1 MTKKYFD
8 TNSDDDVVIVVDSV
22 DIVMFLLYTYCMFV
36 EGGIM
41 RNKYRGGI
49 IKFSEGK
56 RLVDLFID
64 NSPVIK

>member
-1 MTKKYFD
+1 MV
-8 TNSDDDVVIVVDSV
+8 SMEVVGPE
-22 DIVMFLLYTYCMFV
+22 LLFV
-36 EGGIM
+36 EGGMM
-41 RNKYRGGI
+41 RNKYCGGI